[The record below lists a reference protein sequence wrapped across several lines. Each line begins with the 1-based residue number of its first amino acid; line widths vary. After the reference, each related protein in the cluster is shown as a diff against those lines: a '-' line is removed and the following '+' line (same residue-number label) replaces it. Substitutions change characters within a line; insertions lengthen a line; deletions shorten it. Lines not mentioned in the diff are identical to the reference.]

1 MPRGAR
7 CSGGQDAQGGKMP
20 RGARCPGGQDAQGG
34 KMPRGGKMQPPVCS
48 RTQSQ
53 RHPFQVEVDAAG
65 PAIKKLG
72 GKLLA
77 LELVDS
83 FSADGQRTAV
93 VVSKV
98 QIRSQPTSS
107 LILVDMMI

>member
-1 MPRGAR
+1 MLEGQIAVSPRVQ
-7 CSGGQDAQGGKMP
+7 SGL
-20 RGARCPGGQDAQGG
+20 
-34 KMPRGGKMQPPVCS
+34 S
-48 RTQSQ
+48 ILSSL
-53 RHPFQVEVDAAG
+53 QVEVDAAS

-93 VVSKV
+93 VVSKAGE
-98 QIRSQPTSS
+98 I
-107 LILVDMMI
+107 